1 MVIQF
6 PLKSILLVIA
16 GIMLGISLSLILHER
31 SCEKQME
38 SNSTK
43 LKFSPTGMKVTRLY
57 TDKDGKSHFEEKAFE
72 LSKTEIG
79 KLTDPLAVN
88 TLFFGETGN
97 VKEVS
102 WHNPSRPC
110 FVIMLEGAMEI
121 EIGDGSKRIFKQ
133 GDILLAEDTSGQGHI
148 TRVAS
153 PGKGRYL
160 MVTLE

>member
-6 PLKSILLVIA
+6 PLKAVLLVIA
-16 GIMLGISLSLILHER
+16 GIMLGVSLSLILHER
-31 SCEKQME
+31 SWKKQME
-38 SNSTK
+38 TNSTK
-43 LKFSPTGMKVTRLY
+43 LKFSQTGMKVTRLY
-57 TDKDGKSHFEEKAFE
+57 TGKDGKSHFEEKAFE

-88 TLFFGETGN
+88 TLIFGETGN
-97 VKEVS
+97 IKEVS

-110 FVIMLEGAMEI
+110 FVIMLEGTMEI
-121 EIGDGSKRIFKQ
+121 EVGDGSKRIFNQ

-148 TRVAS
+148 TRATS
-153 PGKGRYL
+153 PGKGRYM